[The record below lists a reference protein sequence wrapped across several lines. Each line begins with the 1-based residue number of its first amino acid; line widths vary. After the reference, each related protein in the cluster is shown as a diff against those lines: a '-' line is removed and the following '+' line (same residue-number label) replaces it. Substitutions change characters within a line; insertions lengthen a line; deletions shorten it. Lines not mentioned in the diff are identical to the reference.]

1 MTLSSHVSGG
11 RINSAVAGEM
21 VSIDTTIGG
30 WVPSDVV
37 TGEVETGEIVANEV
51 VSGDSLTRLLGDSTS
66 S

>member
-1 MTLSSHVSGG
+1 
-11 RINSAVAGEM
+11 M
-21 VSIDTTIGG
+21 VSIDPTTGG
-30 WVPSDVV
+30 WAPSDVV